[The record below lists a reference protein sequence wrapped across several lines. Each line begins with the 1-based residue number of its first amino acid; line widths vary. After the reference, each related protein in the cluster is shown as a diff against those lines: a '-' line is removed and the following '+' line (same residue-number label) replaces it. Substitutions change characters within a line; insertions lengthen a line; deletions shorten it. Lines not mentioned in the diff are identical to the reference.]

1 MTTNRRVAAFEREP
15 LSNVPR
21 VVSIGSFDGVHR
33 GHQLLLSLAVG
44 RARELGVESALVT
57 FEPVPAMV
65 LRPDRFPGRI
75 CTPEEKFSR
84 LSQFGFDEILT
95 LQFDLD
101 LAQKSPE
108 AFLEWLS
115 ATTHLTE
122 LWVGE
127 AFALG
132 KNRVGDVECIR
143 QIGNDL
149 GFDVTAVPRLTN
161 GGDIVSSSAIRTAIH
176 DGAMGT
182 VRELLGHPF
191 RIAGEVIHGAHLG
204 RTIGYPTANVEP
216 PAELVGPG
224 DGIYVTCAYI
234 EGETTWRQA
243 MTYVGTRPTVNT
255 GARLIETHFFD
266 FDGDLYGQTI
276 AVDFLERLRG
286 DQTFDGVEALVAQL
300 KHDEE
305 ASRVYFSH
313 MTTGVSH

>member
-1 MTTNRRVAAFEREP
+1 MVMDGRVAAFEREP

-21 VVSIGSFDGVHR
+21 IVSIGSFDGVHR
-33 GHQLLLSLAVG
+33 GHQLLLSLAIG
-44 RARELGVESALVT
+44 RARELGVESAIVT
-57 FEPVPAMV
+57 FEPLPAMV

-75 CTPEEKFSR
+75 CTPDDKSELLTK
-84 LSQFGFDEILT
+84 FGFDELLT

-101 LAQKSPE
+101 LAQQSPE
-108 AFLEWLS
+108 TFLEWLS

-132 KNRVGDVECIR
+132 KNRVGDVDRIR
-143 QIGNDL
+143 QIGGEL
-149 GFDVTAVPRLTN
+149 GFEVTAVPRLTN
-161 GGDIVSSSAIRTAIH
+161 GGAVVSSSAIRTAIR

-182 VRELLGHPF
+182 ARELLGYPF

-204 RTIGYPTANVEP
+204 RTIGYPTANVAP

-224 DGIYVTCAYI
+224 DGIYVACAYL
-234 EGETTWRQA
+234 EGETTARQA

-255 GARLIETHFFD
+255 GARLIETHLFD
-266 FDGDLYGQTI
+266 FDGDLYGQTL
-276 AVDFLERLRG
+276 AVDFIERLRG

-305 ASRVYFSH
+305 ASRVYFSQI
-313 MTTGVSH
+313 TAGVSD